1 MKMAMIITMV
11 RDIDEQMYRNEQH
24 TCVQY
29 DAVITRT
36 KRQCV
41 YIGDETFFVQ
51 YNTMKLC
58 TQTLSTPVSKVH
70 VMP

>member
-29 DAVITRT
+29 DAVITHT

-51 YNTMKLC
+51 YNTMKL
-58 TQTLSTPVSKVH
+58 LWFIH
-70 VMP
+70 VLKH

>member
-24 TCVQY
+24 SCIQY

-36 KRQCV
+36 KRNGNV
-41 YIGDETFFVQ
+41 F
-51 YNTMKLC
+51 
-58 TQTLSTPVSKVH
+58 TLVTKHSLFNIIQ
-70 VMP
+70 

>member
-11 RDIDEQMYRNEQH
+11 RDIDEQMLRNEQH
-24 TCVQY
+24 TCIQY

-51 YNTMKLC
+51 YNTMKL
-58 TQTLSTPVSKVH
+58 
-70 VMP
+70 